1 MIYRLVYNTRVTIK
15 SIRCTEEINN
25 NNKVAVDSFGRRMPL
40 ALRQPRCSRAR
51 ECCIKLAKHNSLSK
65 TTTLPAPYTQHSPL
79 ILPSPHVAT
88 SSVCASRLYRLF
100 LLVCKLVV
108 AVNVRRLKRV
118 TRVLV
123 LPAPT
128 QTIRSLQLSSMAAAH
143 TLNLHDAISMTSRR
157 APLATVPNAVNS
169 PFRGSQPLAGKRTR
183 APLGEN
189 VYGQPPA
196 KKQLL
201 ETNAAD
207 GENVDPLRRTAP
219 TVISHDKLDEP
230 FSTKRVSTA
239 PPTAFEKKL
248 ASVRE
253 KKPAP
258 QSQLQQTRVDRPQV
272 VKGDNLENVR
282 QWQRHYRRQ
291 FPQFVFYFD
300 NVPDEVRL
308 KAIRQVRSLGAVC
321 TC

>member
-1 MIYRLVYNTRVTIK
+1 
-15 SIRCTEEINN
+15 
-25 NNKVAVDSFGRRMPL
+25 MPL

-79 ILPSPHVAT
+79 ISPSPHVPP
-88 SSVCASRLYRLF
+88 SCVCASRPYCLL
-100 LLVCKLVV
+100 LLVCTLPV

-118 TRVLV
+118 TRAY
-123 LPAPT
+123 LPPR
-128 QTIRSLQLSSMAAAH
+128 QTRCLQLSSMAAAH
-143 TLNLHDAISMTSRR
+143 TLNPHDAVSMASRR

-207 GENVDPLRRTAP
+207 GENIDPLRRTAA

-230 FSTKRVSTA
+230 FSTKRMSTA

-258 QSQLQQTRVDRPQV
+258 QSQLQQTRVDRPQA